1 MTGIVCG
8 NGGRIH
14 LAIPFKP
21 ESVAQS
27 AGEQV
32 PCPLLWRSG
41 FCAAY
46 SHPRANTQISRAGWA
61 CWGRL

>member
-32 PCPLLWRSG
+32 PCPLL
-41 FCAAY
+41 
-46 SHPRANTQISRAGWA
+46 
-61 CWGRL
+61 